1 LAVPGLAAP
10 IPLPASSRGGPL
22 ALAVR
27 PEKLRLSPERPDGFA
42 LAATVASVGYL
53 GPVSI
58 VRLALGDG
66 RLLTA
71 RMQGGLADGLD
82 RGASVWVAWR
92 PEDAILVAR

>member
-1 LAVPGLAAP
+1 
-10 IPLPASSRGGPL
+10 
-22 ALAVR
+22 
-27 PEKLRLSPERPDGFA
+27 LSPERPDGFA